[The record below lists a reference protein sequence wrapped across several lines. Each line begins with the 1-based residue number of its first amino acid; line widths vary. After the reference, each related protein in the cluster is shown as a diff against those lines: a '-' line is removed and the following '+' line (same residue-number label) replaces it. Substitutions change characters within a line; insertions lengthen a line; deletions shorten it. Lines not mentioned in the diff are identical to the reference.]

1 MHELPALAKCI
12 NMNSGKIKR
21 NSFCRLCLKKHNHLM
36 DIFEDSDDDQ
46 NDISKY
52 INLFFA
58 VEVKF

>member
-1 MHELPALAKCI
+1 
-12 NMNSGKIKR
+12 MNLSKIKR
-21 NSFCRLCLKKHNHLM
+21 NSFCRLCLKKHHHLM
-36 DIFEDSDDDQ
+36 DIFEDSDEEE